1 MLVCPWQTYHFKCIF
16 PPDDLAPQQP
26 TPDERVFGGPDEGPW
41 VRSGM
46 QILPTKTEV
55 QTLIECS
62 LVLILTKFCRV
73 LLVVS
78 VPPVPEVNCLC
89 FLSFVFHFSGWK
101 FSQNQYDRS
110 FRKSCSPVKR
120 SRLQTSKFSLAK
132 APLHLRLVYSF
143 GISALV

>member
-1 MLVCPWQTYHFKCIF
+1 MSLIYFWLAKLFTFKCIL
-16 PPDDLAPQQP
+16 PPDDLAPQQS
-26 TPDERVFGGPDEGPW
+26 TPDERFFGGPDEGPW

-46 QILPTKTEV
+46 QILKTKTEV
-55 QTLIECS
+55 QTS
-62 LVLILTKFCRV
+62 N
-73 LLVVS
+73 VVS
-78 VPPVPEVNCLC
+78 FWFSPSSAGSCLLSL
-89 FLSFVFHFSGWK
+89 FLLWQKVIVSFFVFHFSGWK

-143 GISALV
+143 GISVLV